1 MKKVVMHNNVLLPE
15 VARLVAL
22 GEDVTMCVK
31 GTSMLPFIRGGRDSV
46 TLTAVDEIRDYDIVL
61 AEVADGVY
69 VLHRVVGTD
78 GDKVILMGDGN
89 ICGREMCR
97 RDKVMAKAI
106 RIIRDGKTVDCMSA
120 KHLRAAKLW
129 RRLLPLRRYILAIYR
144 RLNHTNH
151 EN

>member
-1 MKKVVMHNNVLLPE
+1 MKKVVMQNNILLPE

-22 GEDVTMCVK
+22 GEEVTMSVK

-69 VLHRVVGTD
+69 VLHRVVEID
-78 GDKVILMGDGN
+78 GDKIVLMGDGN
-89 ICGREMCR
+89 ICGRETCL
-97 RDKVMAKAI
+97 RDKVVAKAI
-106 RIIRDGKTVDCMSA
+106 RIIRDGKKVDCLSV

-129 RRLLPLRRYILAIYR
+129 RILLPLRRYILAIYR
-144 RLNHTNH
+144 RLI
-151 EN
+151 